1 MLLWTLVSM
10 CRFSNSC
17 FFFLWIHT
25 YIYIYMH
32 PGVGLLG
39 HAVVLFSVIRIV
51 STMLPVVVPVYIP
64 TNSVKGFLSSASLPT
79 FVIWGVFGDSILT
92 GARCY
97 LIVVSMC
104 FSLMIHDFE
113 HLFMYLYPLQWK
125 ECSKAIITRRIL
137 KSRDITLP
145 TKVHQVKG
153 MFFSVFMYGC
163 EIWTIKKAEHW
174 KIDDCDLWCLRRL
187 LRVPFNLI
195 WMM

>member
-39 HAVVLFSVIRIV
+39 HAVVLFLVIRIV
-51 STMLPVVVPVYIP
+51 STMLLVAVPVYIP

-97 LIVVSMC
+97 LVVSMC

-113 HLFMYLYPLQWK
+113 HLFMYML
-125 ECSKAIITRRIL
+125 AICMSSL
-137 KSRDITLP
+137 EK
-145 TKVHQVKG
+145 
-153 MFFSVFMYGC
+153 
-163 EIWTIKKAEHW
+163 
-174 KIDDCDLWCLRRL
+174 CLFRSFA
-187 LRVPFNLI
+187 P
-195 WMM
+195 W